1 MSKMNPI
8 EFQICDFIE
17 DHEDEEYEDSDDNE
31 KTQKVY
37 IIHTFGRTL
46 DGKSVYM
53 KIKNYTPY
61 FYIKIPNKW
70 TEDEV
75 EDLYEYFTSK
85 KFKDVKQFAKDH
97 LMEIRFVKK
106 KTPEGFTNGKSYK
119 FAQLVFNNY
128 FAMKQFKYAFEKE
141 TICWTMANG
150 SYTRPNLFQYEEYD
164 DKKKYDD
171 DIPKFLRVS
180 RTDEAPTHLLKIS
193 NYKGGKQLAAIIR
206 NDRIFIDG
214 FKKFESFKIDNKKF
228 KIPDIFDKPTV
239 LKTYESNFA
248 PMLRCFHI
256 RKVSGCAWVNIKK
269 YNKVPDIIKQ
279 THCDI
284 EIEVDWRNVVPIEKN
299 AIAPFR
305 ILSYD
310 IECYSCDGEFPQ
322 AYRKD
327 DKIIQIGSTYTYV
340 NQSLPYRQHIVC
352 LGETSPIDNVIVE
365 SYKNERELIKGWIKE
380 VIDNDCDIITG
391 YNIFFFDEA
400 YIYDR
405 CDKIL
410 NMKNEILLLSKFK
423 YRQCNFRDFKLASA
437 AMGENRIRMFD
448 TPGRIHIDLMKDI
461 QKNHK
466 LDSYKLDNVS
476 SHFIRNQIYMIKK
489 IKINKITHLE
499 LHCVQIKDIFIGD
512 FIHLEQKL
520 DFISDNIGNKYEIV
534 NIENNIITIKNHND
548 IDEFFMDKEFKPE
561 NKSIDKNVKY
571 YDYKAYKFYCS
582 SNKIDYEDL
591 DVKNSYTYSL
601 WWSQAKDD
609 VGPKDIFRL
618 WQGTPDDRAIV
629 AKYCIKDCRLVNLLL
644 NKLKV
649 VGNNIEMS
657 NVCFVPLGYLF
668 TRGQLIK
675 LFSLCMKVFRENGY
689 IIPTRKKGIIKI
701 PSYEGAIVFDPEP
714 RVEYEA
720 LAVKD
725 YSSLYPSSIIHK
737 NMSHETIVYDDK
749 YDNLPG
755 IEYFNAKFVDYDGS
769 IQYRRF
775 AKEKGK
781 FGIVPTI
788 LQTLLGERKKV
799 KKEMKTEN
807 DPFIHSMLNSKQL
820 ALKVTANS
828 LYGAVGADI
837 SAVCQRDIAA
847 CTTSTGRE
855 MLIFAKEYDENIV
868 PGLFNGMKKA
878 LLDNDM
884 NKFNKFIDMEL
895 KHKDDKFIEKLKKFL
910 LDIKDYTFQPII
922 RYGDSVIGDTPLL
935 LMKDNKIFIKKIKDL
950 TDKYYSDNNKE
961 YGDIEDIFTWT
972 EKGWTKINRIMRHKL
987 EINKELYRVTTHQGS
1002 VVVTDEHSLLDNS
1015 GNEVTIKNLKEG
1027 DTLLHSFPTKFN
1039 SYDYDIF
1046 NKKINND
1053 ISRLLG
1059 YFMGDGS
1066 CGYYEKC
1073 KKSSWALN
1081 GNNIKLLKYYK
1092 NILDTNFP
1100 EYNWKILNTIK
1111 SSNVY
1116 KLVISKKSNS
1126 YKIVDFIKEFRKLL
1140 YTPDKEKKV
1149 PDEILN
1155 NSKEIKYNFWIGL
1168 YDGYKTNYGK
1178 LTEEWNNDGLFNKTN
1193 DKKRCGQFID
1203 QKGYVSSLSI
1213 FFLAQSL
1220 GYNTSINTRKDKL
1233 NVFRIRVSEKLRK
1246 PYNVIKKIEKWT
1258 ENEEYVYDL
1267 TTENHHFHA
1276 GVGSIIVHNTDSIFS
1291 CYRYKEKGKLLPKE
1305 NQLKLFKSMIKFS
1318 KKLMMPFINKEYQ
1331 TLFNDLHNQYYN
1343 YKLIKDLILPDT
1355 LETKPEPTHYN
1366 IIESIN
1372 DRMKRFLVIY
1382 MKEFYFPW
1390 LWTLQDIFNK
1400 RRQNEY
1406 NTDEIFKDALNVKL
1420 FNHGCDLV
1428 RKLRIEP
1435 EECSDNMK
1443 NDMYRLVKEFIDD
1456 EIRYNYIQPYWDID
1470 NDNIIYKY
1478 EIVKGGK
1485 KITDKRTLIH
1495 SIDMGVMTG
1504 EMVKS
1509 RLPFPHDLEYEKT
1522 FWPFLILTKKRYVG
1536 NKYEF
1541 NPDKYKQDYNGIV
1554 LKRRDNA
1561 PIVKKICGGIID
1573 CLISERNPEGARKYT
1588 KDCIRKM
1595 IKGQYNIKYF
1605 ITSKTLKMKN
1615 SYADWTRIAHA
1626 VLADRIEKRDPG
1638 NAPQSGDR
1646 IDFATIKVPGLK
1658 KGALQGERIETP
1670 QYIKDN
1676 NLQLDYEFYM
1686 TNQIMNPALQ
1696 FLELAIIDAPKIFD
1710 EFKKHFAKQNAIN
1723 EAIRMGY
1730 NGVVEFL
1737 E

>member
-1 MSKMNPI
+1 MKSI

-46 DGKSVYM
+46 EGQSVYM

-70 TEDEV
+70 KTEEAEDAM

-97 LMEIRFVKK
+97 LMEIRLVKK

-128 FAMKQFKYAFEKE
+128 IAMKQFKYAFEKE

-150 SYTRPNLFQYEEYD
+150 SYTRPNIFQYEDYD

-171 DIPKFLRVS
+171 DIPKFLRVG
-180 RTDEAPTHLLKIS
+180 RTDEAPTHLLKIQ

-214 FKKFESFKIDNKKF
+214 FKKFESFKIDQKKF
-228 KIPDIFDKPTV
+228 NIPDIFDKPTIF
-239 LKTYESNFA
+239 KTYESNFA

-256 RKVSGCAWVNIKK
+256 RKVSGCAWVDIKK
-269 YNKVPDIIKQ
+269 YNKIPDIVKQ

-284 EIEVDWRNVVPIEKN
+284 EIEVDWRNVTPIEKN

-352 LGETSPIDNVIVE
+352 LGETAPIENVIVE

-380 VIDNDCDIITG
+380 VINNDCDIITG
-391 YNIFFFDEA
+391 YNIFYFDEA

-476 SHFIRNQIYMIKK
+476 SHFIRNQIYMVKTIR
-489 IKINKITHLE
+489 INKVTHLQ
-499 LHCVQIKDIFIGD
+499 LHCRKVKDIFIGD

-534 NIENNIITIKNHND
+534 NIEDNVITIKNHTD
-548 IDEFFMDKEFKPE
+548 IDEFFMDKEFKPQ
-561 NKSIDKNVKY
+561 NKYIDKDIKY
-571 YDYKAYKFYCS
+571 YDYKCYKYYCGDV
-582 SNKIDYEDL
+582 KKDFEDL
-591 DVKNSYTYSL
+591 DVQNTYSYSL

-618 WQGTPDDRAIV
+618 WQGSPEDRAIV
-629 AKYCIKDCRLVNLLL
+629 AKYCVKDCRLVNLLL

-755 IEYFNAKFVDYDGS
+755 IEYFNAKFIDYDGS

-775 AKEKGK
+775 AKEKDK

-799 KKEMKTEN
+799 KKEMKTEA
-807 DPFIHSMLNSKQL
+807 DPFVHSMLDSKQL

-828 LYGAVGADI
+828 LYGALGADI

-878 LLDNDM
+878 LLDNDEE
-884 NKFNKFIDMEL
+884 KFNKFIDMEL

-910 LDIKDYTFQPII
+910 LEIKDYTFQPVI
-922 RYGDSVIGDTPLL
+922 RYGDSVPGWEQVFIRIGNNVTDTNCGYYTMSEVVDNFVDKEERYKNTDFKGKHNYIPN
-935 LMKDNKIFIKKIKDL
+935 KDI
-950 TDKYYSDNNKE
+950 YSYSEN
-961 YGDIEDIFTWT
+961 
-972 EKGWTKINRIMRHKL
+972 GWTKIKYIIEH
-987 EINKELYRVTTHQGS
+987 EYVGDFYTISTTSGDITVTG
-1002 VVVTDEHSLLDNS
+1002 DHSLILHDQT
-1015 GNEVTIKNLKEG
+1015 VIKPSQLKLG
-1027 DTLLHSFPTKFN
+1027 D
-1039 SYDYDIF
+1039 
-1046 NKKINND
+1046 
-1053 ISRLLG
+1053 
-1059 YFMGDGS
+1059 
-1066 CGYYEKC
+1066 
-1073 KKSSWALN
+1073 
-1081 GNNIKLLKYYK
+1081 KLL
-1092 NILDTNFP
+1092 
-1100 EYNWKILNTIK
+1100 
-1111 SSNVY
+1111 
-1116 KLVISKKSNS
+1116 
-1126 YKIVDFIKEFRKLL
+1126 
-1140 YTPDKEKKV
+1140 
-1149 PDEILN
+1149 
-1155 NSKEIKYNFWIGL
+1155 
-1168 YDGYKTNYGK
+1168 
-1178 LTEEWNNDGLFNKTN
+1178 TN
-1193 DKKRCGQFID
+1193 DLLEEKQVYINSMLNFDYSQYCFLKDKYKKKAFS
-1203 QKGYVSSLSI
+1203 GYV
-1213 FFLAQSL
+1213 
-1220 GYNTSINTRKDKL
+1220 TK
-1233 NVFRIRVSEKLRK
+1233 
-1246 PYNVIKKIEKWT
+1246 IKKYT
-1258 ENEEYVYDL
+1258 TTNMSYVYDFE
-1267 TTENHHFHA
+1267 TEDHHFSA
-1276 GVGSIIVHNTDSIFS
+1276 GKGNIIVHNTDSIFS

-1305 NQLKLFKSMIKFS
+1305 NQLKIFKSMIKFS

-1331 TLFNDLHNQYYN
+1331 VLFNDLHNQYYN

-1355 LETKPEPTHYN
+1355 LKAKPEPTHYN
-1366 IIESIN
+1366 IIESIE
-1372 DRMKRFLVIY
+1372 DRMKRFLVTY

-1420 FNHGCDLV
+1420 FNHGQDLV
-1428 RKLRIEP
+1428 RKLRVEP

-1443 NDMYRLVKEFIDD
+1443 NDLYRLIKEYIDD
-1456 EIRYNYIQPYWDID
+1456 EIRYNYIQPYWDIYSS
-1470 NDNIIYKY
+1470 NDSSNDSNNIIYMY

-1573 CLISERNPEGARKYT
+1573 CLINERNPEGARKYT

-1595 IKGQYNIKYF
+1595 IKGQYNVKYF

-1626 VLADRIEKRDPG
+1626 VLAARIEKRDPG

-1646 IDFATIKVPGLK
+1646 IDFATIKVPGLA

-1670 QYIKDN
+1670 QYIKKN

-1696 FLELAIIDAPKIFD
+1696 FLELALIDAPKIFD
-1710 EFKKHFAKQNAIN
+1710 EFKKYFAKQNAID
-1723 EAIRMGY
+1723 EAARKGY
-1730 NGVVEFL
+1730 DGVVEFL